1 MVQPRLKRQDKTII
15 EGEGHIFSLKQV
27 VNLPLS
33 RKVSS
38 IIVDHYSNS
47 FIHSFDCID
56 CIDRKTQNTKALLF
70 DLFAHYTVSLTKQ
83 PSPPPQDDDSTRSH
97 A

>member
-1 MVQPRLKRQDKTII
+1 MVQPRLKRQHKTII

-27 VNLPLS
+27 VNLPVS

-47 FIHSFDCID
+47 FFRSFD

-83 PSPPPQDDDSTRSH
+83 P
-97 A
+97 